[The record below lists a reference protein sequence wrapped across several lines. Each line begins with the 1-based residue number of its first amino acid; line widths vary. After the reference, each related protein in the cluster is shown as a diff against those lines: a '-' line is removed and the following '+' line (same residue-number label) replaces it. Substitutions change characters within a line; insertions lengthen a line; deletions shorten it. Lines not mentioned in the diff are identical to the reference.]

1 MIEKDTTNYRFRP
14 DDIIR
19 YDGDH
24 ANWKLLQ
31 LYEDHILVLDAN
43 REEDIGKA
51 FTHLNY
57 THYNRDHE
65 LRRWTLD
72 ETSQVKRLLEEY
84 DI

>member
-19 YDGDH
+19 CDGDH
-24 ANWKLLQ
+24 TNRKLLQ
-31 LYEDHILVLDAN
+31 SYEDYILVLDAN
-43 REEDIGKA
+43 EEEDVGKVYR
-51 FTHLNY
+51 TYNY
-57 THYNRDHE
+57 THYNRDYE
-65 LRRWTLD
+65 LGRWTLD